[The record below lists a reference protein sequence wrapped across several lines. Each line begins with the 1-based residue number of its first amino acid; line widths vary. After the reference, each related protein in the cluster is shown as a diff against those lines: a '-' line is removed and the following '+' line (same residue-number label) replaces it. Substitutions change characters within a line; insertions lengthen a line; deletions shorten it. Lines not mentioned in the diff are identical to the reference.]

1 MIKPCTLCG
10 TGRLDTP
17 EEPARGPYCNKCWL
31 SLADDAFKDYL
42 LERIAGLG
50 ADVEHL
56 RTQTP
61 EPTMGELMTLFNN
74 VWEAKRALEG
84 GAVQ

>member
-1 MIKPCTLCG
+1 MNKPCTLCG

-17 EEPARGPYCNKCWL
+17 QEPVRGPYCNKCWL
-31 SLADDAFKDYL
+31 ELIDDAAKDYL
-42 LERIAGLG
+42 LERIANLG

-56 RTQTP
+56 RTQ
-61 EPTMGELMTLFNN
+61 EPAPRLGELMALFNN
-74 VWEAKRALEG
+74 VWEAKHALEG